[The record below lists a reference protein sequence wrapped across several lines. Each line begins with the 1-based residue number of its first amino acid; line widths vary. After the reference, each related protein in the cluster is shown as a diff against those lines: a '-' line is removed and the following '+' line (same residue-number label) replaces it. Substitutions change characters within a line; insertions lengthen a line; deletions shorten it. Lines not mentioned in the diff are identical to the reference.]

1 MSVAQQEV
9 QLLNYVGGAW
19 TRSNAREHAPV
30 HNPATGEVIAR
41 VPLSAASDV
50 AEAVQAAAAAFPD
63 WRDTPVGERVQH
75 LFRFKALLEENLEQ
89 LARTIVEECGKTSA
103 EAAGEMR
110 RGIENV
116 EVACGAPMLMQGYNN
131 EDIARG
137 IDEHMFRQPLG
148 VVAAITPFNFPGMI
162 PLWFL
167 PYAVATGNCFILK
180 PSERVRSEEHTSE
193 LQSRGHL
200 VCRLL

>member
-19 TRSNAREHAPV
+19 TRSSAREHAPV

-41 VPLSAASDV
+41 VPLSAARDV

-89 LARTIVEECGKTSA
+89 LARTIVEECGKTYA

-116 EVACGAPMLMQGYNN
+116 EVACGAPILMQGYNN

-148 VVAAITPFNFPGMI
+148 VVAADRKSTRLNSSHVAIS
-162 PLWFL
+162 
-167 PYAVATGNCFILK
+167 YAVFCLK
-180 PSERVRSEEHTSE
+180 KKTR
-193 LQSRGHL
+193 
-200 VCRLL
+200 